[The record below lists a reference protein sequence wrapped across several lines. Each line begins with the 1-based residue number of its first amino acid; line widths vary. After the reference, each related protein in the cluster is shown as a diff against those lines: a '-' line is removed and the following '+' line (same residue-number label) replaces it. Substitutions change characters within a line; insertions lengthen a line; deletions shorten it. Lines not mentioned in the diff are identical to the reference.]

1 MSMNQEKFGKIIK
14 KIRKEHHLTQK
25 DLADKYNVTYQAVS
39 KWENGFYRPDPAIY
53 PVIAE
58 ILGVTVDEL
67 LTGRGSINVEWE
79 MRSQLHSIE
88 HMVTFLK
95 IICRQSYFT
104 QTLKIL
110 PMMNQL
116 YGDSKADIKGG
127 DVPFIIHPL
136 TVACHAVALGF
147 KEDRILSVALLHDVI
162 MNP

>member
-1 MSMNQEKFGKIIK
+1 MSEKKTEDIEFGARLKALRHDRMHYSQKEFAEKINEK
-14 KIRKEHHLTQK
+14 MEYEKSY
-25 DLADKYNVTYQAVS
+25 DKRSVS
-39 KWENGFYRPDPAIY
+39 KWENGFYRPDPSIY
-53 PVIAE
+53 PSIAE

-95 IICRQSYFT
+95 IICRQSNFT

-116 YGDSKADIKGG
+116 YGDSKADVKGG
-127 DVPFIIHPL
+127 DVP
-136 TVACHAVALGF
+136 
-147 KEDRILSVALLHDVI
+147 
-162 MNP
+162 